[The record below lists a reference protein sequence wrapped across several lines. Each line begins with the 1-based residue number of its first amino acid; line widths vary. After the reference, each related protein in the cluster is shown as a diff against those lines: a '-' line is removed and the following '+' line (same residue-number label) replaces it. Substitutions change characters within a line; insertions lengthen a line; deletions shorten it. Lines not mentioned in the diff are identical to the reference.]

1 MKPVWRVE
9 ESIQGEGVCKG
20 PEVGKNMKETSE
32 EAGTANEEAPRRGA
46 KGEEKA
52 ILSREHRQGS
62 LLAGAETACKLA
74 RSILSVL
81 G

>member
-9 ESIQGEGVCKG
+9 ESIQGAGVCKG
-20 PEVGKNMKETSE
+20 PEVGKTMKETSE

-52 ILSREHRQGS
+52 ILREHRQGS